1 MCTGAG
7 EKTTGLCGML
17 GELVMKLSVFFDHV
31 LQAREQTGKPLE
43 KLLAGVRNSGIE
55 AVEINLS
62 YLCEHPNV
70 WNTLQTAGLGI
81 SCIYE
86 FYDMGRCDDS
96 EKVRRHVETAVKA
109 GAKRILVVPG
119 FLSGEDSL
127 QMQKAMPVQEN
138 IVAYFEN
145 NDEIKRM
152 AEGLSFA
159 AKYGKEKG
167 VTVTVE
173 DFDGLDSPLAGMYGI
188 HWFLQQAPELWYTLD
203 TGNFLF
209 YGEDVRD
216 AFVLMKERIAHV
228 HCKDRQPE
236 TNVSVQTGTGY
247 VPFTEIINRLKAQ
260 DYDGFLA
267 IEHFD
272 VDGQEECMRGS
283 AEFLKTLL

>member
-1 MCTGAG
+1 
-7 EKTTGLCGML
+7 
-17 GELVMKLSVFFDHV
+17 MKLSVFFDHI

-43 KLLAGVRNSGIE
+43 VLLAGVRSVGIE

-62 YLCEHPNV
+62 YLCENPSV
-70 WNTLQTAGLGI
+70 LDLLKTADLGI

-86 FYDMGRCDDS
+86 FYDMGRFDEE
-96 EKVRRHVETAVKA
+96 EKVKKHVDAAVSV

-119 FLSGEDSL
+119 FLAGEASKE
-127 QMQKAMPVQEN
+127 MQKCMPVKEK
-138 IVAYFEN
+138 IVAFFEDN
-145 NDEIKRM
+145 EEINLM
-152 AEGLSFA
+152 AAGLSFA

-188 HWFLQQAPELWYTLD
+188 HWFLQQVPELMYTFD

-209 YGEDVRD
+209 YGEKVLD
-216 AFVLMKERIAHV
+216 AFELLKDRIAHV

-236 TNVSVQTGTGY
+236 THASVQTGTGY
-247 VPFTEIINRLKAQ
+247 IPFTEILDKLKVLN
-260 DYDGFLA
+260 YDGFLA

-272 VDGQEECMRGS
+272 VEGQEECIRGS
-283 AEFLKTLL
+283 AEFLHKFL

>member
-1 MCTGAG
+1 
-7 EKTTGLCGML
+7 
-17 GELVMKLSVFFDHV
+17 MKLSVFFDHV
-31 LQAREQTGKPLE
+31 LQAREQTGKTVE
-43 KLLAGVRNSGIE
+43 ELLAGVRAAGIE

-62 YLCEHPNV
+62 YLCEHSEV
-70 WNTLQTAGLGI
+70 WDALKAAGLGI

-86 FYDMGRCDDS
+86 FYDMGRCDES

-119 FLSGEDSL
+119 FLSGEASL
-127 QMQKAMPVQEN
+127 QMQKAMPVKEN
-138 IVAYFEN
+138 IVDFFES

-159 AKYGKEKG
+159 AKYGAEKG
-167 VTVTVE
+167 VIVTVE

-188 HWFLQQAPELWYTLD
+188 HWFLQQVPGLRYTLD

-209 YGEDVRD
+209 YKENVMD
-216 AFVLMKERIAHV
+216 AFELLKDRIVHV

-236 TNVSVQTGTGY
+236 INASVQTGTGY
-247 VPFTEIINRLKAQ
+247 IPFAEVLEKIKKQN
-260 DYDGFLA
+260 YDGFFA

-272 VDGQEECMRGS
+272 VAGQEACMRGS
-283 AEFLKTLL
+283 AEFLRGVVST

>member
-1 MCTGAG
+1 
-7 EKTTGLCGML
+7 
-17 GELVMKLSVFFDHV
+17 MKLSVFFDHV
-31 LQAREQTGKPLE
+31 LQAREQTGKTVE
-43 KLLAGVRNSGIE
+43 ELLAIVRAAGIE

-62 YLCEHPNV
+62 YLCEHPEV
-70 WNTLQTAGLGI
+70 WDALKTADLGV

-86 FYDMGRCDDS
+86 FYDMGRCDES
-96 EKVRRHVETAVKA
+96 EKVRRHVETAVKV

-119 FLSGEDSL
+119 FLSGEASK
-127 QMQKAMPVQEN
+127 QMQEAMPVQEN
-138 IVAYFEN
+138 IVGFFEN
-145 NDEIKRM
+145 NSEIKRM

-188 HWFLQQAPELWYTLD
+188 HWFLQQVPELMYTLD

-209 YGEDVRD
+209 YGEKVLD
-216 AFVLMKERIAHV
+216 AFGLLKDRIAHV

-236 TNVSVQTGTGY
+236 TNASVQTGTGY
-247 VPFTEIINRLKAQ
+247 IPFAEIINKLKVQ
-260 DYDGFLA
+260 QYDGYLA

-272 VDGQEECMRGS
+272 VAGQEECMRES
-283 AEFLKTLL
+283 AEFLKTLQ

>member
-1 MCTGAG
+1 
-7 EKTTGLCGML
+7 
-17 GELVMKLSVFFDHV
+17 MKLSVFFDHV
-31 LQAREQTGKPLE
+31 LQAREQTGKTLE
-43 KLLAGVRNSGIE
+43 ELLAGVRAAGIE

-62 YLCEHPNV
+62 YLCEHPEV
-70 WNTLQTAGLGI
+70 WDALKTADLGV

-86 FYDMGRCDDS
+86 FYDMGRRDEA
-96 EKVRRHVETAVKA
+96 EKAKKHVNTAVSV

-119 FLSGEDSL
+119 FLSDEASG

-138 IVAYFEN
+138 IVGFFECN
-145 NDEIKRM
+145 EEVKRM
-152 AEGLSFA
+152 AEGLSFV

-188 HWFLQQAPELWYTLD
+188 HWFLQQVPELMYTLD

-209 YGEDVRD
+209 YGEKVLD
-216 AFVLMKERIAHV
+216 AFELLKERIVHV

-236 TNVSVQTGTGY
+236 TNASVQTGTGY
-247 VPFTEIINRLKAQ
+247 IPFGEILDRLQVQK
-260 DYDGFLA
+260 YDGFLA

-272 VDGQEECMRGS
+272 VDGQEECMLGS
-283 AEFLKTLL
+283 AEFLKTLM